1 MSEITYKNTKK
12 ERYYDIILLYI
23 IYKEGENMAKKL
35 HSLYELLDKTCN
47 FYISRYY
54 CQNFTTFYMDLHEH
68 TAFEIMY
75 VTKGSCDISY
85 IINNKQYYTYLK
97 QGEFIFIDCNIP
109 HMLKVNTSSNCRI
122 LNLEIDLL
130 EGINNKPGITHILN
144 TSSNFK
150 SFLEQGESVIIFR
163 DLHEGGVLQEIM
175 HNIHMLAEN
184 ESAYQKDS
192 SDHLLLN
199 LELLKLLTLISQQ
212 YMMAPDDML
221 GLHYIKKA
229 KEYIDANFD
238 HDIAIIT
245 IANHVGISS
254 AYLQRLFS
262 KQVGMTITDYIINK
276 RIHKSTLLLRYT
288 DAMIIDIAMDV
299 GFNSRQHFTY
309 TFKKLMNISPQQFR
323 NKKDTYEIPFTA
335 NIDALT
341 EK

>member
-1 MSEITYKNTKK
+1 MIISEHA
-12 ERYYDIILLYI
+12 E
-23 IYKEGENMAKKL
+23 
-35 HSLYELLDKTCN
+35 
-47 FYISRYY
+47 
-54 CQNFTTFYMDLHEH
+54 
-68 TAFEIMY
+68 EIA
-75 VTKGSCDISY
+75 
-85 IINNKQYYTYLK
+85 
-97 QGEFIFIDCNIP
+97 
-109 HMLKVNTSSNCRI
+109 
-122 LNLEIDLL
+122 
-130 EGINNKPGITHILN
+130 
-144 TSSNFK
+144 
-150 SFLEQGESVIIFR
+150 
-163 DLHEGGVLQEIM
+163 QEIM